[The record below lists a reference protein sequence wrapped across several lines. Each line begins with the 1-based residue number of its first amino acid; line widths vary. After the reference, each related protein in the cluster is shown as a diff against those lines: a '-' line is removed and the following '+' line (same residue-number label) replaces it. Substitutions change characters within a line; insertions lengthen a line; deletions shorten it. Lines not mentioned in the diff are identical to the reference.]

1 MTPASPSYALAIHTS
16 SPDLGL
22 AMASLADLSSSGQSS
37 SDLSSS
43 DQSSSDLS
51 SSDRSGSAL
60 SHGDRSHA
68 DLPGDRRSQVW
79 PLGREISSQLHL
91 YLQDFLQPH
100 TWSDLAYLAVAIG
113 PGSFTGTRI
122 GVVTARTLA
131 QQLKIPLFGISSLGA
146 IAWQAAAAMYH
157 TDPDRPIQIAVHM
170 AAQRQAVHGAIYRMQ
185 RSPQDGQATLVAL
198 VPDAVF
204 SQEGWQAC
212 LAAHPKP
219 DHWVEAIDGLGESV
233 VSILTLAHL
242 AWQQGHRPDWSSVL
256 PTYGQSPV

>member
-1 MTPASPSYALAIHTS
+1 MTSVSPSYALAIHTS

-22 AMASLADLSSSGQSS
+22 AMASLADLSSPYLSS
-37 SDLSSS
+37 SDLPS
-43 DQSSSDLS
+43 
-51 SSDRSGSAL
+51 
-60 SHGDRSHA
+60 
-68 DLPGDRRSQVW
+68 DRRSQVW
-79 PLGREISSQLHL
+79 PLGRDISSHLHL

-100 TWSDLAYLAVAIG
+100 RWSELAYLAVAIG

-131 QQLKIPLFGISSLGA
+131 QQLNIPLFGVSSLGA
-146 IAWQAAAAMYH
+146 IAWQAAAPMYH

-170 AAQRQAVHGAIYRMQ
+170 PAHRQAVHGAIYRMQ
-185 RSPQDGQATLVAL
+185 RSPQNGQATLVAL
-198 VPDAVF
+198 VPDTVF
-204 SQEGWQAC
+204 SQEGWQTC